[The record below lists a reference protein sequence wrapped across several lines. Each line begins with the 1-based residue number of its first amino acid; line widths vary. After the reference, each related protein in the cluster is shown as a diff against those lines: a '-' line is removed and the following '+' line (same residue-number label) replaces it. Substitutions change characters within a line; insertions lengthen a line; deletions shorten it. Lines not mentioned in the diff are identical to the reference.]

1 MIMPSMLITCLRI
14 LIGAILFFAGISK
27 ISNFGAFVINV
38 DSYQMLPT
46 GFVKPI
52 SYLLVSTE
60 ITVGTVLIIGYFSK
74 GASTLA
80 AFLFMIFA
88 VALTNVVWRKLPIT
102 DCGCDNFLFSL
113 LDMLGLQISTTVNW
127 KTVFMDIVLAAV
139 SFGIAISSH
148 QGYGLESLMTKMRE
162 SKVS

>member
-14 LIGAILFFAGISK
+14 LIGAILFFAGVAK

-52 SYLLVSTE
+52 SYLLVSAE
-60 ITVGTVLIIGYFSK
+60 ITLGITLIIGYFSR
-74 GASTLA
+74 GACILSALL
-80 AFLFMIFA
+80 FLIFA
-88 VALTNVVWRKLPIT
+88 LVLANAVWRKIPIT